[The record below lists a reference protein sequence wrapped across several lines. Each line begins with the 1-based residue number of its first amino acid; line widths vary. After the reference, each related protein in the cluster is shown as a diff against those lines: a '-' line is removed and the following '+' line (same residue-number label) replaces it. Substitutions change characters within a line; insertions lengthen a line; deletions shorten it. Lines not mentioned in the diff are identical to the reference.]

1 MAAPQPIEN
10 PQRSYEVFEKKHY
23 MECTTQKSLSFFP
36 SERSEVKGDSNVLP
50 EKFPSSN
57 HPFGWMERKPGSL
70 WSVLGYPG
78 LQEPSRL
85 PFSFHPP
92 KAVKG
97 ETPKPPQPSLRSRDL
112 GCYSI
117 PAIVPQ
123 QWLPLIRNN
132 PKLTEPNDR

>member
-1 MAAPQPIEN
+1 M
-10 PQRSYEVFEKKHY
+10 EKKTHLSGRLGRSLNP
-23 MECTTQKSLSFFP
+23 QKSLSFFP

-57 HPFGWMERKPGSL
+57 HPFVWMERKPGSL

-92 KAVKG
+92 QAVKG
-97 ETPKPPQPSLRSRDL
+97 DIPNYLQASLTFPSVPRL
-112 GCYSI
+112 G
-117 PAIVPQ
+117 
-123 QWLPLIRNN
+123 L
-132 PKLTEPNDR
+132 